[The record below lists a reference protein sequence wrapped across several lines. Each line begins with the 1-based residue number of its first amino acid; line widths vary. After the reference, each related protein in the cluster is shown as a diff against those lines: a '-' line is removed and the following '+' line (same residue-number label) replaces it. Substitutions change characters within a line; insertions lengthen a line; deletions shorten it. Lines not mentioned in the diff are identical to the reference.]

1 MNRYRRIPGDPMVA
15 IAFVLSI
22 FLLSSC
28 TWLHPGREKPEIHL
42 ASIKPLPREGLEQRF
57 LIGLNVI
64 NPGAGEL
71 NISGL
76 SYTLLLNGRNIASG
90 VSGKMESIPAYSES
104 RIQLEASTH
113 LISGLRVITE
123 LLQSPGASVDY
134 QILTKIHTAWWPVP
148 IEVSEQGA
156 IRLDGN

>member
-1 MNRYRRIPGDPMVA
+1 MNRHRCAPGYFLMVA
-15 IAFVLSI
+15 MT

-28 TWLHPGREKPEIHL
+28 AWLHPGREQPEVHL
-42 ASIKPLPREGLEQRF
+42 TSIKPLPREGLEQRF
-57 LIGLNVI
+57 LIGLNVV

-76 SYTLLLNGRNIASG
+76 SYNLLLNGRKIASG
-90 VSGKMESIPAYSES
+90 VSGKMEGIPAYSES

-123 LLQSPGASVDY
+123 LLKDPGAPVDY
-134 QILTKIHTAWWPVP
+134 QLLTKIHTAWWPVP
-148 IEVSEQGA
+148 VEVSEQGS
-156 IRLDGN
+156 IRLDGD